1 MSSQDPKSAHG
12 ISDTSTPVPAPPAS
26 APAYERLCCLFLTW
40 DDGMNDKKKQVR
52 KILDQKVDFTL
63 IVEVA

>member
-1 MSSQDPKSAHG
+1 MMSSQDPKSAHE
-12 ISDTSTPVPAPPAS
+12 IADNPAAAA

-40 DDGMNDKKKQVR
+40 EDGMNDKKKQVR
-52 KILDQKVDFTL
+52 AILDQKADINL